1 MHIEGNIIKVKTW
14 QDVFIK
20 FLKYLKDSP
29 DYDFG
34 FIMDNQTELFKREDT
49 IVKWRTLKD
58 IIDTNVDLSSRFK
71 TFDGKVWDKVKDLD
85 DDLIFIHINISASN
99 CMTRIANVMNK
110 FNMNE
115 ESVKVLL
122 R

>member
-1 MHIEGNIIKVKTW
+1 MLTNKPVELHIEGNIIKVKTW

-20 FLKYLKDSP
+20 FLKYLKD
-29 DYDFG
+29 
-34 FIMDNQTELFKREDT
+34 
-49 IVKWRTLKD
+49 

-71 TFDGKVWDKVKDLD
+71 TFDGKVWNKVKDLD

-99 CMTRIANVMNK
+99 CMTRVSNVMNK